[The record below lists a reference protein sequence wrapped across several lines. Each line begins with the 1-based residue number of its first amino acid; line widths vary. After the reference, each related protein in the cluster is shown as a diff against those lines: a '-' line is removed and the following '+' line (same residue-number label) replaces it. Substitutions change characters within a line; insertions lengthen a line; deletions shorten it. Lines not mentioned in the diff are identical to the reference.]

1 MWPPAT
7 GGAVSCAR
15 RWPCRSPRAS
25 RGPPISAWR
34 SSCSRTSW
42 FGCMP
47 WKAPS
52 RGTRGSTTAAT
63 GTSSS
68 YPACRCLPASRS
80 AQRSTSTRCRP
91 RTRRTR
97 YAKPLLAVQ
106 SRRLRRPKGPS
117 RLDCR
122 AEVQALVLGLLDQH
136 HGLERV
142 HVVDALLLP
151 LGGNLGLVGPVIQ
164 LHLRDPRDLAD
175 LAQVELDLVEM
186 LGNVDRLQE
195 FSRLVVHHGLPPAR
209 NVACVESYTGL
220 VPV

>member
-1 MWPPAT
+1 
-7 GGAVSCAR
+7 
-15 RWPCRSPRAS
+15 
-25 RGPPISAWR
+25 
-34 SSCSRTSW
+34 
-42 FGCMP
+42 MP
-47 WKAPS
+47 WKAPFH
-52 RGTRGSTTAAT
+52 GTRGSTTAAT

-80 AQRSTSTRCRP
+80 AQRSTSTRSRP

-97 YAKPLLAVQ
+97 SAKPLLAVR
-106 SRRLRRPKGPS
+106 SGRLRRPKRPS

-122 AEVQALVLGLLDQH
+122 TEVQALVLGLLDQH

-142 HVVDALLLP
+142 HVVDALFLT
-151 LGGNLGLVGPVIQ
+151 LGRNLGLVGPVVQ

-186 LGNVDRLQE
+186 GGNVDRLQE
-195 FSRLVVHHGLPPAR
+195 IGRLFVHHRLPPAG
-209 NVACVESYTGL
+209 NVASVESYTRL